1 MIDERSIENLK
12 NRLDIVEVIGN
23 YLELKKSGAN
33 FKSICPFHGEDTP
46 SFVVSPAKQIY
57 HCFGCGAGGDAIKFV
72 MEYEKLTYPEALEKL
87 ASMCGIHL
95 NYTDKNLQK
104 KDVRKVLKSLN
115 LFFQKNLDH
124 CAAAKEY
131 LKKRGIFSSSIEKFE
146 IGYAPSSQE
155 SIKFLKENLF
165 SLEDAKEVGVIGI
178 GEKGDAYARFIERIT
193 FAIYDP
199 SSRLVGFG
207 ARTISNHPAKY
218 INSPQT
224 KLFNKSKLL
233 YGYHLARESIS
244 KEGEIIIT
252 EGYLDVIMLH
262 QAGFT
267 NAVATLG
274 TSLTNEHIP
283 LLRRGEPKIIL
294 SYDGDKAGINAALKA
309 ASMLSAA
316 SLKGGVVLYE
326 EGLDPADMVK
336 EGRTKELQKLFNSP
350 KPFIEF
356 CIEQIV
362 KKYNLRDPLQ
372 KEQALKEGVNYL
384 ATLSKLLQ
392 TEYKEYL
399 AAVLDISSSLIKFKP
414 DKNFNNPLPIRT
426 REDIAELAL
435 IKTLLNNPKLIEMVL
450 DAIDE
455 DMFKTHKSEF
465 LSVIR
470 GHLDKPA
477 LVGITLRDDI
487 KAHSEKELKNQLCF
501 FLAKYYNSELKKI
514 TKNQTLSFEKKN
526 FIIRKLQEKI
536 SRLKKGELVAYETI
550 MFSEYK
556 KI

>member
-1 MIDERSIENLK
+1 
-12 NRLDIVEVIGN
+12 
-23 YLELKKSGAN
+23 
-33 FKSICPFHGEDTP
+33 
-46 SFVVSPAKQIY
+46 
-57 HCFGCGAGGDAIKFV
+57 
-72 MEYEKLTYPEALEKL
+72 
-87 ASMCGIHL
+87 
-95 NYTDKNLQK
+95 
-104 KDVRKVLKSLN
+104 
-115 LFFQKNLDH
+115 
-124 CAAAKEY
+124 
-131 LKKRGIFSSSIEKFE
+131 
-146 IGYAPSSQE
+146 
-155 SIKFLKENLF
+155 
-165 SLEDAKEVGVIGI
+165 
-178 GEKGDAYARFIERIT
+178 
-193 FAIYDP
+193 
-199 SSRLVGFG
+199 
-207 ARTISNHPAKY
+207 
-218 INSPQT
+218 
-224 KLFNKSKLL
+224 
-233 YGYHLARESIS
+233 
-244 KEGEIIIT
+244 
-252 EGYLDVIMLH
+252 
-262 QAGFT
+262 
-267 NAVATLG
+267 
-274 TSLTNEHIP
+274 
-283 LLRRGEPKIIL
+283 
-294 SYDGDKAGINAALKA
+294 
-309 ASMLSAA
+309 MLSAA

-356 CIEQIV
+356 CIEQIA

-392 TEYKEYL
+392 AEYKEYL
-399 AAVLDISSSLIKFKP
+399 AAVLDISSSLIKLKP
-414 DKNFNNPLPIRT
+414 DKNFNNPLPIRA

-526 FIIRKLQEKI
+526 FMIRKLQEKI
-536 SRLKKGELVAYETI
+536 SRLKKGELVAYESFGTI
-550 MFSEYK
+550 
-556 KI
+556 